1 MRNTTV
7 LLVAFF
13 LLGVQALFSQSIATD
28 IRPTDSHTQLGME
41 FTSAVLSY
49 SQLQGFERRA
59 LQKLDDVEGYLA
71 ILGNPFYEDE
81 FRSQAKEMLR
91 KSFRAGS
98 LKLWH
103 PYSIGSLGFE
113 AFADFFGSM
122 TEERYFNIQFSE
134 AEAVEDLVLQEEGY
148 YEGAVKF
155 YFSMSLLSS
164 RPHRAEGKSMWYRI
178 GYRVQ
183 RVTKSFGGTEKMVWT
198 VRLGDLEK
206 N

>member
-1 MRNTTV
+1 MRTTIILLATFFLMGRQV
-7 LLVAFF
+7 LL
-13 LLGVQALFSQSIATD
+13 SQSIATD
-28 IRPTDSHTQLGME
+28 IRPTDSHTQLGMD
-41 FTSAVLSY
+41 FTSAVLTY

-59 LQKLDDVEGYLA
+59 LQKLNDVEGYLA

-81 FRSQAKEMLR
+81 FRIQAKEMLR
-91 KSFRAGS
+91 KSFREGD

-103 PYSIGSLGFE
+103 PYSIGSLGFD

-134 AEAVEDLVLQEEGY
+134 AEAVEDLALQEDDY
-148 YEGAVKF
+148 YEGTLKF
-155 YFSMSLLSS
+155 YFSMDLLSS
-164 RPHRAEGKSMWYRI
+164 RPHRAEGMSMWYRI
-178 GYRVQ
+178 QYRVE
-183 RVTKSFGGTEKMVWT
+183 RVTKSFGDTEKMVWT